1 MWSLHL
7 SSDFPQQT
15 KNLQDVLSQQQG
27 KKLDEQE
34 SKARVFL
41 ESLLS
46 V

>member
-1 MWSLHL
+1 MWPLHL
-7 SSDFPQQT
+7 SSDFPQET
-15 KNLQDVLSQQQG
+15 RNLQVVLSQQQG

-46 V
+46 L